1 MLTTL
6 AIANYRS
13 LRELIVPLGS
23 LNVITGPNG
32 SGKSNLYRALR
43 LLALTAR
50 GGVIPSLA
58 REGGLQSTLWAGPER
73 FSRAV
78 SAGEH
83 AVQGTVRKDAVSLKL
98 GFAGETFGYAIDL
111 GLPPPASTSQFALD
125 PVIKREC
132 IWSGPILRPSA
143 LLVDRQ
149 GPMIRI
155 RGEGGGRGGS
165 DDWTTL
171 AQPVASFDSMM
182 TEFADPRSA
191 PEMIAVREQIRS
203 WRFYDHFRTDVQA
216 AARQVQIG
224 THSPVLSDDGA
235 NLAAALQT
243 IREIG
248 DGAAL
253 DAAIG
258 DAFPGARAEIVN
270 HEGRFEVALRQD
282 GLLRPLRGA
291 ELSDGT
297 LRYLLLAAALLSP
310 RPPALLVLDEPETS
324 LHPDLLPSL
333 ARLIARASTQSQVL
347 VVSHAPRLV
356 AALEREAGSQSIV
369 LERRLGATALA
380 DEDAH
385 DVPAWKWPSR

>member
-13 LRELIVPLGS
+13 LRELIVPLGP

-50 GGVIPSLA
+50 GGVISSLA

-78 SAGEH
+78 LAGVEP
-83 AVQGTVRKDAVSLKL
+83 VQGTRRKEAVSLRL
-98 GFAGETFGYAIDL
+98 GFAGDDFGYAIDL
-111 GLPPPASTSQFALD
+111 GLPMPSASQFSLD

-132 IWSGPILRPSA
+132 IWSGPLLRPSA

-149 GPMIRI
+149 GPTIRI
-155 RGEGGGRGGS
+155 R
-165 DDWTTL
+165 DDAGDWVAL

-191 PEMIAVREQIRS
+191 PEMIALREQIRS
-203 WRFYDHFRTDVQA
+203 WRFYDHFRTDELASV
-216 AARQVQIG
+216 RQVQIG
-224 THSPVLSDDGA
+224 THSPVLADDGA

-248 DGAAL
+248 DGEAL
-253 DAAIG
+253 DAAVA
-258 DAFPGARAEIVN
+258 DAFPGARVEIAS
-270 HEGRFEVALRQD
+270 HEGRFEVALRQE

-310 RPPALLVLDEPETS
+310 RPPALVVLDEPEMS
-324 LHPDLLPSL
+324 LHFSLLPSL
-333 ARLIARASTQSQVL
+333 ARLIARASRQSQVL
-347 VVSHAPRLV
+347 VVSHAPHLV

-369 LERRLGATALA
+369 LERKLGATALA
-380 DEDAH
+380 DADAL
-385 DVPAWKWPSR
+385 DLPPWKWPSR